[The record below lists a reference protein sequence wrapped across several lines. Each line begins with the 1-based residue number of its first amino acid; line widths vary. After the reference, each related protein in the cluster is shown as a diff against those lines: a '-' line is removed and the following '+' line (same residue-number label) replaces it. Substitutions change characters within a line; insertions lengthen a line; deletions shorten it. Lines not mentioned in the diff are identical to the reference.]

1 MTCSFCGT
9 KNNIAATEFFS
20 DGDSFMTL
28 YSCHACGYYGIVDKL
43 ETRRLKLEKI
53 KERI

>member
-28 YSCHACGYYGIVDKL
+28 YSCHACGTINEKENNK
-43 ETRRLKLEKI
+43 ETIFVKRRKKI
-53 KERI
+53 S